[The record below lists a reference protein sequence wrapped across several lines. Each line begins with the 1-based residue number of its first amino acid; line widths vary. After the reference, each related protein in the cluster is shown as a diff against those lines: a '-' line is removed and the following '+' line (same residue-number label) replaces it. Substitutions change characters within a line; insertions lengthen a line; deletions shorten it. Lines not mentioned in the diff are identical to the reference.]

1 MNGAAL
7 REVMLSRYPYDGGG
21 GIGGEVDRNHKGLR
35 LAAAPVGAGRIRGR
49 GLGHVHASSMCVG
62 RRWSK

>member
-7 REVMLSRYPYDGGG
+7 REVMLSRHLYDDGG

-35 LAAAPVGAGRIRGR
+35 LSAAPVGAGGIRGR
-49 GLGHVHASSMCVG
+49 GHVRASSKRVG
-62 RRWSK
+62 QMLTG